1 MVERVSDPPALRF
14 RAVGKSFAGVPRLD
28 TVSLDVPTGAFFG
41 LVGVNGA
48 GKTTLIRCLLDANRA
63 DSGTIEIF
71 GESSLETSSRQHL
84 AFLPERFNAPY
95 YLTGRDFLRAMGQL
109 YGRQVPEPDVH
120 EAMDALELA
129 RDALDRP
136 VRSYSK
142 GMTQKLGLA
151 ACLLSGRRLLV
162 LDEPASGLD
171 PRARAALKT
180 ALAAR
185 HAAGTTIF
193 LTSHALADVDEMCS
207 RMALLHDGRLLFDGS
222 PDALR
227 ARHGTTGLEAAFLAE
242 LAADEAARGRQTPHL
257 AQSGAMSRG

>member
-1 MVERVSDPPALRF
+1 MVERVPDPPALRF
-14 RAVGKSFAGVPRLD
+14 RAVGKSFAGVPRLEA
-28 TVSLDVPTGAFFG
+28 VSLDVPTGAFHG

-63 DSGTIEIF
+63 DVGTIEIF
-71 GESSLETSSRQHL
+71 GESSLRTSARQHL
-84 AFLPERFNAPY
+84 AFLPERFSAPF
-95 YLTGRDFLRAMGQL
+95 YLTGRDFLTAMGRL
-109 YGRQVPEPDVH
+109 YGQPVAAVDVH
-120 EAMDALELA
+120 EAMDSLELD
-129 RDALDRP
+129 RDALERP
-136 VRSYSK
+136 VRSFSK

-207 RMALLHDGRLLFDGS
+207 SMALLHDGRLLFDGS

-227 ARHGTTGLEAAFLAE
+227 ARHGAANLETAFLAE
-242 LAADEAARGRQTPHL
+242 LTAEEAARGQHPARL

>member
-14 RAVGKSFAGVPRLD
+14 SGVGKSFAGVPRLD
-28 TVSLDVPTGAFFG
+28 AISLDVPTGTFFG

-63 DSGTIEIF
+63 DAGTIEIF
-71 GESSLETSSRQHL
+71 GESSLHTGARHHL
-84 AFLPERFNAPY
+84 AFLPERFSAPF
-95 YLTGRDFLRAMGQL
+95 YLTGRDFLSAMGRL
-109 YGRQVPEPDVH
+109 YGRNVPEPDMLQV
-120 EAMDALELA
+120 MDALELD

-185 HAAGTTIF
+185 HTTGTTIF
-193 LTSHALADVDEMCS
+193 LTSHALADVDEMCG

-227 ARHGTTGLEAAFLAE
+227 ARHGAAGLEAAFLAE
-242 LAADEAARGRQTPHL
+242 LAADEAARGRRSPHL
-257 AQSGAMSRG
+257 AQSGAVSRG

>member
-14 RAVGKSFAGVPRLD
+14 RTVGKSFAGVPRLD
-28 TVSLDVPTGAFFG
+28 AVSLDVPTGSFFG

-48 GKTTLIRCLLDANRA
+48 GKTTLLRCLLDANRA
-63 DSGTIEIF
+63 DVGTVEIF
-71 GESSLETSSRQHL
+71 GESSLQTTARQHL
-84 AFLPERFNAPY
+84 AFLPERFSAPF
-95 YLTGRDFLRAMGQL
+95 YLTGRDFLRTMGRL
-109 YGRQVPEPDVH
+109 YGTEVPAPVILE
-120 EAMDALELA
+120 MLDALELA

-171 PRARAALKT
+171 PRARAALKST
-180 ALAAR
+180 LAAR
-185 HAAGTTIF
+185 NAVGTTIF
-193 LTSHALADVDEMCS
+193 LTSHALADVDEMCG
-207 RMALLHDGRLLFDGS
+207 RMAVLHDGRLLYDGS

-227 ARHGTTGLEAAFLAE
+227 ERHGATSLESAFLAE
-242 LAADEAARGRQTPHL
+242 LAADETARMENSLVL
-257 AQSGAMSRG
+257 AQSEAMSRG

>member
-14 RAVGKSFAGVPRLD
+14 RAVGKSFAGVPRLEA
-28 TVSLDVPTGAFFG
+28 VSLDVPTGAFHG

-63 DSGTIEIF
+63 DTGQIEIF
-71 GESSLETSSRQHL
+71 GESSLQTSARQHL
-84 AFLPERFNAPY
+84 AFLPERFGAPF
-95 YLTGRDFLRAMGQL
+95 YLTGRDFLTAMARL
-109 YGRQVPEPDVH
+109 HGRRVPEPEVLRT
-120 EAMDALELA
+120 MDALELD
-129 RDALDRP
+129 RDALVRP

-193 LTSHALADVDEMCS
+193 LTSHALADVDEMCGS
-207 RMALLHDGRLLFDGS
+207 MALLHDGRLLFDGS

-227 ARHGTTGLEAAFLAE
+227 ARHGAASLEAAFLAE
-242 LAADEAARGRQTPHL
+242 LAADEASRGLHQHHL
-257 AQSGAMSRG
+257 AQSGAVSRG

>member
-1 MVERVSDPPALRF
+1 MVECLSDPPALRF
-14 RAVGKSFAGVPRLD
+14 RAIGKTFAGVPRLD
-28 TVSLDVPTGAFFG
+28 AVSLDVPTGSFFG

-63 DSGTIEIF
+63 DVGEIEIF
-71 GESSLETSSRQHL
+71 GESSLQTTARQHL
-84 AFLPERFNAPY
+84 AFLPERFSAPF
-95 YLTGRDFLRAMGQL
+95 YLTGRDFLRAMSRL
-109 YGRQVPEPDVH
+109 YGADLPEP
-120 EAMDALELA
+120 AMLQTLDALELA

-151 ACLLSGRRLLV
+151 ASLLSGRRLLV

-171 PRARAALKT
+171 PRARAALKST
-180 ALAAR
+180 LAAR

-193 LTSHALADVDEMCS
+193 LTSHALADVDEMCG
-207 RMALLHDGRLLFDGS
+207 RMAVLHDGRLLFEGS

-227 ARHGTTGLEAAFLAE
+227 ERHGSASLESAFLAE
-242 LAADEAARGRQTPHL
+242 LAADEVARAENSPVL
-257 AQSGAMSRG
+257 AQSPAMSRG